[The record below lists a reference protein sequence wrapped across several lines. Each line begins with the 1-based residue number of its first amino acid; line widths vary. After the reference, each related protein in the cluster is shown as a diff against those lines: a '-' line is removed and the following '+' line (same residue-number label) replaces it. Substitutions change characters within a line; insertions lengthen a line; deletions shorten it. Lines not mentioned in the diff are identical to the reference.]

1 MNYQSPPA
9 SAGIAALPASWSA
22 QEARTFTQNVWLSRQ
37 ESATYLGV
45 AAKTLAQHRRDGPPY
60 SKFFGSV
67 RYRLSDLDS
76 WASQQV
82 MRR

>member
-1 MNYQSPPA
+1 VNYQSPPT
-9 SAGIAALPASWSA
+9 SVGTAAVPASLSA
-22 QEARTFTQNVWLSRQ
+22 QEARVFTQNVWLSRQ
-37 ESATYLGV
+37 EAATYLGL